1 MNRQKWAL
9 FDLLRRSECPI
20 WSMDPDRLLEM
31 ADYLIRCGVT
41 IPDPEEK
48 NGGKEND
55 GIPAYP

>member
-41 IPDPEEK
+41 ISAPEETK
-48 NGGKEND
+48 RMEETK
-55 GIPAYP
+55 